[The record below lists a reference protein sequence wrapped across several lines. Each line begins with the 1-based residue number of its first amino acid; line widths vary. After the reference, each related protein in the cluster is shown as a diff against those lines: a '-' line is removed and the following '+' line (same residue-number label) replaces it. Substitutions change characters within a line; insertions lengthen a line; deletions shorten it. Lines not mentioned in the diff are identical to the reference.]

1 MGIAPSLKEG
11 HDFSLY
17 QSSVAMGVGAAMGV
31 VICCLKRPRE
41 RCGCGG
47 YLSLSDLMWVT

>member
-1 MGIAPSLKEG
+1 MGTSQSLKEG

-17 QSSVAMGVGAAMGV
+17 WPSVAMGVGAATGV

-41 RCGCGG
+41 RCGYGG
-47 YLSLSDLMWVT
+47 YLSL